1 MKIKISDHFTM
12 GRLFRFTIPSI
23 VMMIFTSI
31 YNVVDGFFVS
41 NFTGKLQFACVN
53 LVMPFL
59 MLLSVI
65 GFMVGTGGNAIVSK
79 YLGEKNDKKANE
91 VFSMLVT
98 FTTLTGI
105 LFFVL
110 GEVFMPNI
118 VRLLGA
124 TDDMMYYCVLYGRI
138 ICISLTPFMLQIMFQ
153 SFLATAGKP
162 QIGLKITIL
171 AGVTNIILDLLFVG
185 LFKWGI
191 VGAAAAT
198 VTGEYLGGV
207 VPLVYFLRK
216 NSSSLRLVKFKFD
229 FTALVKTCTNGMSEL
244 MTNVSTSLVNMLYN
258 AQLLRFYGEDGVA
271 AYGTIMYV
279 NFVFVAAFIGYSIGS
294 APIIGYNY
302 GAKNDNELQN
312 IFKKSIGILFCFS
325 ASITLASVLLARGV
339 AGIYVG
345 YDKALFEL
353 TVMAFRLFALS
364 YMISGYNI
372 FASAFFTALNN
383 GVVSAIISFART
395 LLFQIVCI
403 FALPALFGKEAIW
416 LSVGTAEL
424 ISLAVTLFFI
434 ITQNK
439 KYHYIK
445 TKNH

>member
-1 MKIKISDHFTM
+1 
-12 GRLFRFTIPSI
+12 
-23 VMMIFTSI
+23 
-31 YNVVDGFFVS
+31 
-41 NFTGKLQFACVN
+41 
-53 LVMPFL
+53 
-59 MLLSVI
+59 
-65 GFMVGTGGNAIVSK
+65 
-79 YLGEKNDKKANE
+79 
-91 VFSMLVT
+91 
-98 FTTLTGI
+98 
-105 LFFVL
+105 
-110 GEVFMPNI
+110 
-118 VRLLGA
+118 
-124 TDDMMYYCVLYGRI
+124 
-138 ICISLTPFMLQIMFQ
+138 
-153 SFLATAGKP
+153 
-162 QIGLKITIL
+162 
-171 AGVTNIILDLLFVG
+171 
-185 LFKWGI
+185 
-191 VGAAAAT
+191 
-198 VTGEYLGGV
+198 
-207 VPLVYFLRK
+207 
-216 NSSSLRLVKFKFD
+216 
-229 FTALVKTCTNGMSEL
+229 
-244 MTNVSTSLVNMLYN
+244 
-258 AQLLRFYGEDGVA
+258 EDGVA

-302 GAKNDNELQN
+302 GAKNDKELQN

-403 FALPALFGKEAIW
+403 FALPAMFGKEAIW

-445 TKNH
+445 QKTINQRK

>member
-1 MKIKISDHFTM
+1 
-12 GRLFRFTIPSI
+12 
-23 VMMIFTSI
+23 MMVFTSI

-41 NFTGKLQFACVN
+41 NYTGKIQFASVN

-59 MLLSVI
+59 MLISVV
-65 GFMVGTGGNAIVSK
+65 GFMIGTGGNAIVSK
-79 YLGEKNDKKANE
+79 YLGENKKEKANE
-91 VFSMLVT
+91 IFSMLVT
-98 FTTLTGI
+98 VTAVTGI
-105 LFFVL
+105 IFFIL

-124 TDDMMYYCVLYGRI
+124 TDEMTPHCILYGRI
-138 ICISLTPFMLQIMFQ
+138 ICISLAPFMLQIMFQ
-153 SFLATAGKP
+153 SLLATAGKP
-162 QIGLKITIL
+162 QIGLTVSIV

-185 LFKWGI
+185 AFKWGM

-207 VPLVYFLRK
+207 VPLVYFLCK
-216 NSSSLRLVKFKFD
+216 NNSSLRLRRFKFD
-229 FTALVKTCTNGMSEL
+229 FSALVKTCTNGMSEL

-258 AQLLRFYGEDGVA
+258 SQLLHFYGEDGVA

-279 NFVFVAAFIGYSIGS
+279 NFVFIAAFIGYSIGV

-302 GAKNDNELQN
+302 GAKNNTELQN
-312 IFKKSIGILFCFS
+312 IFKKSIGVLSCFS
-325 ASITLASVLLARGV
+325 VAITFASVMLARGV

-345 YDKALFEL
+345 YDDALFAL
-353 TVMAFRLFALS
+353 TVVAFRLFALS

-372 FASAFFTALNN
+372 FASAFYTALNN

-403 FALPALFGKEAIW
+403 FALPAIFGRDTIW
-416 LSVGTAEL
+416 LSVAAAEL
-424 ISLAVTLFFI
+424 LSLVVTLFFVF
-434 ITQNK
+434 TQNK

-445 TKNH
+445 KRCKNGN